1 MTRYTRNIKIIGAE
15 GQKILSASSV
25 LIIGCGALGGQ
36 IAMLLAG
43 AGIGRIGI
51 VDFDNVS
58 FNNLQRQV
66 FFKEGDIE
74 HYKSE
79 TLASRMLSLNSE
91 INVKAY
97 ISKFNTETAD
107 IILQDGYD
115 IVVDATDSPQAK
127 LNIELECRKRDL
139 PLSSAGVKGWTGQV
153 ITVAGGSLG
162 LSHIYPDLLNFSKEE
177 ELGVMGP
184 TPAVAA
190 SIQASEVIKYL
201 TGEGELLINKILTFD
216 LSTMSFN
223 SLSL

>member
-1 MTRYTRNIKIIGAE
+1 MTRYSRNIKIIGAE
-15 GQKILSASSV
+15 GQKCLSASSV

-51 VDFDNVS
+51 VDYDNVS
-58 FNNLQRQV
+58 ISNLQRQV

-91 INVKAY
+91 IGVKAY
-97 ISKFNTETAD
+97 VSKFNTETAD
-107 IILQDGYD
+107 LILNDGYD
-115 IVVDATDSPQAK
+115 FVVDATDSPQAK
-127 LNIELECRKRDL
+127 LNIELECRKRGL

-153 ITVAGGSLG
+153 ITVVGDSLS
-162 LSHIYPDLLNFSKEE
+162 LSQVYPDLLNVKNED

-201 TGEGELLINKILTFD
+201 TGEGELLINRIMTFD

-223 SLSL
+223 SISL